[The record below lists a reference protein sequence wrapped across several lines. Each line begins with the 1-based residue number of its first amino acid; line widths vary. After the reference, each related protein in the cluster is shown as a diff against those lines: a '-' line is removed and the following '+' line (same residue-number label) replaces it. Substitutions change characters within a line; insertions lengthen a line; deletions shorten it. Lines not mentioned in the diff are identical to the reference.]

1 MIYARTWSIASVQ
14 VLGIGGRAEGGGEE
28 GRSVGANP
36 FGVGGD
42 PLLLGQVGGHDW
54 VAVLMKLIQDVRHD
68 IAMIHVI
75 ATIETAPGR
84 RDDFLAAFHE
94 IVPEVRAEEGCI
106 EYGPAI
112 DQAVTIGNPPAI
124 PRDDFVTVIEKWS
137 SVEALLT
144 HHVAPHMQ
152 RYGRTVK
159 EIVKRVEIRVLEPA

>member
-1 MIYARTWSIASVQ
+1 M
-14 VLGIGGRAEGGGEE
+14 
-28 GRSVGANP
+28 
-36 FGVGGD
+36 
-42 PLLLGQVGGHDW
+42 
-54 VAVLMKLIQDVRHD
+54 QDVRHEF
-68 IAMIHVI
+68 AMIHVI
-75 ATIETAPGR
+75 ATIEIAPGR

-94 IVPEVRAEEGCI
+94 IVPEVRAEDGCI

-124 PRDDFVTVIEKWS
+124 PRDDVVTVIEKWS
-137 SVEALLT
+137 SVEALLK